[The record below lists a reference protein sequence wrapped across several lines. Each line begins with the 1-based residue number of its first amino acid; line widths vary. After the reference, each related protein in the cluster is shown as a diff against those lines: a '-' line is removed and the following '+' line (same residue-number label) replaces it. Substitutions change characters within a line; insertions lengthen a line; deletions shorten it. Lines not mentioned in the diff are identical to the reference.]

1 MMLLRQR
8 GLLWVALSA
17 LAYSLFTIF
26 GKEVLEQL
34 RPSDV
39 VFWRFGIAAPIS
51 WGIVLVR
58 YRMGRGP
65 NPRDVD
71 WRPRFLM
78 GVLFGALALLAFA
91 GLHLMSGSLYVV
103 LIYTYP
109 AMVAFGTW
117 MMGKPT
123 SRHMWLA
130 IGVIA
135 IGIALTVPEVVNGA
149 GESAVLGMF
158 LTLGNAV
165 LYASYI
171 LYSER
176 IVSGSSDG
184 SSSGDSFVAAAW
196 GMLGSFLF
204 AVAVVVAARGV
215 RVPHGVGHL
224 GATAGLA
231 LVSTVIA
238 MTAFFLG
245 VTYLGP
251 AKAAVVASLEP
262 VLALVWLVLISN
274 ETLQPVQVIGAVFVF
289 VGVFWAQHTPS
300 AVKNTRVS
308 G

>member
-1 MMLLRQR
+1 MLLRQR

-26 GKEVLEQL
+26 GKVVLEQL

-58 YRMGRGP
+58 HRTGHGP
-65 NPRDVD
+65 HPRDVE

-103 LIYTYP
+103 IIYTYP
-109 AMVAFGTW
+109 AMVALGTW
-117 MMGKPT
+117 LMGKPT
-123 SRHMWLA
+123 SRHIWFA
-130 IGVIA
+130 VGIIA
-135 IGIALTVPEVVNGA
+135 IGIALTVPEVVSSA
-149 GESAVLGMF
+149 GKSAVLGMF

-176 IVSGSSDG
+176 IVSTSSG
-184 SSSGDSFVAAAW
+184 HSKSGDSFVAAAW
-196 GMLGSFLF
+196 GMLGSFAFSVL
-204 AVAVVVAARGV
+204 VVVVTRGV
-215 RVPHGVGHL
+215 RMPQGFDHF

-231 LVSTVIA
+231 VVSTVVS

-245 VTYLGP
+245 VSYLGP

-262 VLALVWLVLISN
+262 VLALVWLVLISH
-274 ETLQPVQVIGAVFVF
+274 ESLQPVQVVGAVFVF
-289 VGVFWAQHTPS
+289 VGVFWAQRTPRS
-300 AVKNTRVS
+300 APSQLVS